1 MKNPVFYLGIAL
13 VAFVTMC
20 NASNAVNE
28 RYDFYRSVILMD
40 SNIPNFEEIE
50 SVFLT
55 KIEKTPEELIAV
67 DNAIMENNISNET
80 QTLDFNFINANS
92 IVDEVIES
100 AKLCDIEKTPEELI
114 AEDNAITENNIS
126 NETQTLDFDF
136 INANS
141 IVDEVIESAK
151 PCDIEKTPEE
161 LIAEDNA
168 ITENNIS
175 NEISA
180 LDFKIINRHL
190 NFGIRNN
197 KFILE
202 KGLKS

>member
-20 NASNAVNE
+20 NASNAVSKQ
-28 RYDFYRSVILMD
+28 YDFYHSVILMD

-55 KIEKTPEELIAV
+55 KIEKTPEELIA
-67 DNAIMENNISNET
+67 
-80 QTLDFNFINANS
+80 
-92 IVDEVIES
+92 
-100 AKLCDIEKTPEELI
+100 
-114 AEDNAITENNIS
+114 EDNS
-126 NETQTLDFDF
+126 
-136 INANS
+136 
-141 IVDEVIESAK
+141 
-151 PCDIEKTPEE
+151 
-161 LIAEDNA
+161 

-190 NFGIRNN
+190 NFVIRNN

-202 KGLKS
+202 KRLKL